1 MSAADW
7 ADGPLEASASAAR
20 DGRSQLCPTAGRELT
35 NGGATL
41 LNHHVGP
48 AAVVYGRGIRVG
60 YGSYTNNSSDFRCG
74 PPLTAT
80 ACASLTARRA
90 QAMAVKVNVIKE
102 PSRRSRIANPAA
114 CVFCVLTML
123 LCLPLYLGM
132 KDAFV
137 PSSVLRLRRRL
148 FEDKVIDIDIADV
161 LFAGMVFPVMK
172 YVVKKIVLPRVHKAW
187 EKVKEVAKKMACTEA
202 PPVSDLESQS
212 ESNGSTDDLDH
223 A

>member
-1 MSAADW
+1 
-7 ADGPLEASASAAR
+7 
-20 DGRSQLCPTAGRELT
+20 
-35 NGGATL
+35 
-41 LNHHVGP
+41 
-48 AAVVYGRGIRVG
+48 
-60 YGSYTNNSSDFRCG
+60 
-74 PPLTAT
+74 
-80 ACASLTARRA
+80 
-90 QAMAVKVNVIKE
+90 MAVKVNVIKE

-202 PPVSDLESQS
+202 PPVSEAPSPIVSDLESQS

>member
-1 MSAADW
+1 
-7 ADGPLEASASAAR
+7 
-20 DGRSQLCPTAGRELT
+20 
-35 NGGATL
+35 
-41 LNHHVGP
+41 
-48 AAVVYGRGIRVG
+48 
-60 YGSYTNNSSDFRCG
+60 
-74 PPLTAT
+74 
-80 ACASLTARRA
+80 
-90 QAMAVKVNVIKE
+90 MAVKVNVIKE

-114 CVFCVLTML
+114 CVFCVLTMVVVV
-123 LCLPLYLGM
+123 PLMFLGM
-132 KDAFV
+132 NDAFV

-148 FEDKVIDIDIADV
+148 SEDKMINIDIADV

-172 YVVKKIVLPRVHKAW
+172 FVKKIVLPRVRKAW